1 MERKYFKAL
10 NFDLDTHQLKEHY
23 TGANYRQAY
32 DDLRRIFKRHRFSHR
47 QGSGYIF
54 DDKLTT
60 ADIYDLMDELSR
72 QFPWIGICV
81 NKIDVTNVGRQYDLT
96 ELLKPA
102 EDIIIDTSLLTVPDR
117 SQQEKEQEKEYL
129 KWLQYII
136 ISNYVDGKKVK
147 LFQYLA

>member
-32 DDLRRIFKRHRFSHR
+32 DDLLRFFKQHRFSHR
-47 QGSGYIF
+47 QGSGYIS

-60 ADIYDLMDELSR
+60 ADIYDL
-72 QFPWIGICV
+72 
-81 NKIDVTNVGRQYDLT
+81 T

-102 EDIIIDTSLLTVPDR
+102 DIIIDTSLLTVPDR
-117 SQQEKEQEKEYL
+117 SQQETEQEKE
-129 KWLQYII
+129 
-136 ISNYVDGKKVK
+136 
-147 LFQYLA
+147 